1 MVCWGVIRVSR
12 TRRSKPIDGGKE
24 TERESEQK
32 KDMVVGGS
40 EHPTNKSFVC
50 FFVFGRARYHYRH
63 SVSLLI
69 RVPMS
74 QSPPLLFLFVSAAT

>member
-1 MVCWGVIRVSR
+1 MLGCNGVSR

-40 EHPTNKSFVC
+40 EHPTNKIC
-50 FFVFGRARYHYRH
+50 LFVFSFLDVLVIITDTLSHY
-63 SVSLLI
+63 
-69 RVPMS
+69 
-74 QSPPLLFLFVSAAT
+74 